1 MQLPDTMTMKNRFC
15 KNSPLLPD
23 SKDDRDV
30 SHFAVLGLRFVE
42 GEIAGLSYQ
51 EDEMLVLANTPNC
64 IPHSILD
71 EPCEQQDKA
80 TTGTGS

>member
-1 MQLPDTMTMKNRFC
+1 MQLPDTTTMKDRLC

-42 GEIAGLSYQ
+42 GEIAGFSIQ
-51 EDEMLVLANTPNC
+51 EDQMLVVANTSKC

>member
-1 MQLPDTMTMKNRFC
+1 MQLPDTMTMKDRLC

-42 GEIAGLSYQ
+42 GEIAGLSIQ
-51 EDEMLVLANTPNC
+51 EDEMLVVANTSKC

-71 EPCEQQDKA
+71 ETCEQQDEA
-80 TTGTGS
+80 GASTVS